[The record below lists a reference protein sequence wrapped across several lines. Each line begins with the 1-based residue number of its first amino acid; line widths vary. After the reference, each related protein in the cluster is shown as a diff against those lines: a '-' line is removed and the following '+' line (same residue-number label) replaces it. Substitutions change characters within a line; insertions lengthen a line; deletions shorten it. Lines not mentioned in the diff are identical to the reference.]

1 MKTTRKLILDG
12 ESYEAALII
21 VGMLEEAEEQC
32 ECIVKDVLNEAIDE
46 YESRYYPIDVEVDDD
61 Q

>member
-21 VGMLEEAEEQC
+21 VGMLEEAEERD

-46 YESRYYPIDVEVDDD
+46 YESRYYPIEVTDDE
-61 Q
+61 

>member
-21 VGMLEEAEEQC
+21 VGMLEESEERD

-46 YESRYYPIDVEVDDD
+46 YESRCYPIDVEVDDD